1 MSCQQA
7 EHVASL
13 ISAALITLN
22 IVALVSFYGWRRAR
36 APWRSVLFAVFAL
49 SALLVLDYLVYA
61 FEYAIV
67 PAPASA
73 VQTTPKCP

>member
-7 EHVASL
+7 EHAASL
-13 ISAALITLN
+13 ISAVLITLN

-49 SALLVLDYLVYA
+49 SALLVLDFFV
-61 FEYAIV
+61 YAIV
-67 PAPASA
+67 PAPVSA

>member
-7 EHVASL
+7 QQVASL
-13 ISAALITLN
+13 VSAALITLN

-36 APWRSVLFAVFAL
+36 APWRSILFAVFAL
-49 SALLVLDYLVYA
+49 SALLVLDFFVYA
-61 FEYAIV
+61 VI

-73 VQTTPKCP
+73 VQTAPKCP

>member
-22 IVALVSFYGWRRAR
+22 IVALVSFYGWRRPR

-49 SALLVLDYLVYA
+49 SALLVLDFFV
-61 FEYAIV
+61 YAIV

>member
-1 MSCQQA
+1 MNCQQA

-13 ISAALITLN
+13 ISAVLITLN
-22 IVALVSFYGWRRAR
+22 IVALVSFYGWRRTR

-49 SALLVLDYLVYA
+49 SALLVLDFFV
-61 FEYAIV
+61 YAIV